1 MDRHFDMVGLLF
13 VVYGGLLI
21 VLALVMLIV
30 LGPGA
35 ASPAEVSAAPT
46 SFWTA
51 LAYRSSSA
59 ALVLLVCS
67 VPFLVTGWGL
77 RRRAGWARIAA
88 MVLGALSILSFP
100 IGTLLGGYTLWT
112 LTRPD
117 AQTAFI

>member
-21 VLALVMLIV
+21 VLAVVLLII

-35 ASPAEVSAAPT
+35 ASPDEVTAAPT
-46 SFWTA
+46 SVWTT

-59 ALVLLVCS
+59 AIVLLICS
-67 VPFLVTGWGL
+67 IPFLIAGWGL
-77 RRRAGWARIAA
+77 RRRAGWARVAA

-100 IGTLLGGYTLWT
+100 IGTLLGGYTLWA
-112 LTRPD
+112 LTRPE
-117 AQTAFI
+117 AQTAFT